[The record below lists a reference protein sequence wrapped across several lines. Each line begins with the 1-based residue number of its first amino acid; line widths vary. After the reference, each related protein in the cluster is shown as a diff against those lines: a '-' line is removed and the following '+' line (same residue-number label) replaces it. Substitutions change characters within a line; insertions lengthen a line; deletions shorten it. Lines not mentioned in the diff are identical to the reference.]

1 MQAPGPVQIAILSQA
16 TTDAA
21 ILAHVREALKEFS
34 LPSVE
39 RLIDRRDDLAET
51 VAALEADGVRI
62 FIVANSTAT
71 PLSTVVAGLT
81 TRPVLAVPLEAADLP
96 PLQALQT
103 TLQSGNPPV
112 VSLAIGK
119 AGAINAALLA
129 VAILSNTDAGL
140 RQMLHQFRATQ
151 TNKVLADRLE

>member
-1 MQAPGPVQIAILSQA
+1 MQAAVQIAILSQA

-21 ILAHVREALKEFS
+21 ILAHVRQTLEEFA

-39 RLIDRRDDLAET
+39 RLIDQRDGLAET
-51 VAALEADGVRI
+51 VAALEADGVVV

-81 TRPVLAVPLEAADLP
+81 IKPVLAVPLEGADLP

-103 TLQSGNPPV
+103 TLQGGGAPV
-112 VSLAIGK
+112 ASLAIGK
-119 AGAINAALLA
+119 AGAINAALMA
-129 VAILSNTDAGL
+129 VAILANTDAGL
-140 RQMLHQFRATQ
+140 RQKLHLFRETQ